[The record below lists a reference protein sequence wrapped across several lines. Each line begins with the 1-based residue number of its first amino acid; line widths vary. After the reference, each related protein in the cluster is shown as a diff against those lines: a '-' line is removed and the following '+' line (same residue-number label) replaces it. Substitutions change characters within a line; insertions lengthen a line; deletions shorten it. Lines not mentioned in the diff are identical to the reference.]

1 MTDAYEGAIVL
12 VPKCGFYSEDPVAV
26 NDYSSLYQDSMIS
39 ENISHDSKVW
49 WKEYDL
55 EGDEINRESRKEYV
69 NDDGSYKYDNL
80 PGFDYVNV
88 EYDMFEYRRKNP
100 KAAAEKVLTGKKVVR
115 FAQFPN
121 NQKAG
126 NASVLQELLSAR
138 KKTKKLCKQEKD
150 EFMKKVLDKRQLTI
164 KLVANS
170 LYGQCGAKTSS
181 FYEVDIAAS
190 TTAIGRKNLMFAK
203 EIVERNFKDY
213 VYKDKYRAN
222 AEYVYGD
229 TDSVFYTFNLKD
241 KDTGK
246 KIVGREALKIT
257 IELAKIVEDY
267 AGLHLKA
274 PHTLEYEKTFMPL
287 LLLSKK
293 RYVGMLYEEDLD
305 SCYRKEMGI
314 VLKRRDN
321 APCVKDCYGGVVDI
335 LMKEKNVV
343 NAIDFVNKYLNDMKE
358 GHINMNKLIISK
370 KLNAYYKNPQQIAH
384 KVLAD
389 KMA

>member
-1 MTDAYEGAIVL
+1 
-12 VPKCGFYSEDPVAV
+12 
-26 NDYSSLYQDSMIS
+26 
-39 ENISHDSKVW
+39 
-49 WKEYDL
+49 
-55 EGDEINRESRKEYV
+55 
-69 NDDGSYKYDNL
+69 
-80 PGFDYVNV
+80 
-88 EYDMFEYRRKNP
+88 
-100 KAAAEKVLTGKKVVR
+100 
-115 FAQFPN
+115 
-121 NQKAG
+121 
-126 NASVLQELLSAR
+126 
-138 KKTKKLCKQEKD
+138 
-150 EFMKKVLDKRQLTI
+150 MKKVLDKRQLTI

-389 KMA
+389 RMAKRDPGNKPATGSRLPYVYIKTDKSVKLQGDKIESPDYIKKNNLQIDYEIYITNQLMKPLMQLFGLVLEQIPAFKKRVNGFNRMNRRLKNKYKDSMEDYNDEITKIRDKEIKKIIFDPILAKLGNKKSEETIQIQRTTKYDDVVV